1 MSIPLFCVYAR
12 TIRAPVLRNRIFDV
26 SVEVVLI

>member
-12 TIRAPVLRNRIFDV
+12 TIRVLRNRVFDV
-26 SVEVVLI
+26 GVEVILI